1 MTGSRRSGIRQ
12 RRTPAANTE
21 RTVTVDA
28 HAKLNLG
35 LEVGPKRDDGFH
47 DLVTVFQS
55 VSLHDTLTVSRAASG
70 FSLRVRHEH
79 VEASGRTS
87 REAARDVPGGDDNLV
102 IRAARLVAQRFGLP
116 GGAHFTLTKRIPSQA
131 GMGGGSADAAAAMVG
146 LLAVHRRRPSAE
158 LCKACAL
165 ELGSD
170 VPFAL
175 QGGTA
180 LGTGR
185 GEVLRSLRLRSPF
198 RAVIAMP
205 TWRISTR
212 EAFARIDRVRNRL
225 TPWDHHLRFARTVGR
240 QRVEALTLIRRGNRF
255 EAVLGRRRRDLDSLC
270 TRLRAAGLLEPH
282 LTGSGSAVF
291 AIVPR
296 GASVREIVG
305 CFSGNEPL
313 FTVRS
318 VGHGLRLHVHAAAAR
333 PWKGSRAVAPPK
345 TGARGRHRTRAS

>member
-1 MTGSRRSGIRQ
+1 
-12 RRTPAANTE
+12 
-21 RTVTVDA
+21 VHA

-35 LEVGPKRDDGFH
+35 LAVGPKRADGFH

-55 VSLHDTLTVSRAASG
+55 ISLHDTLTVAHATRG
-70 FSLRVRHEH
+70 FTLRVRHEH
-79 VEASGRTS
+79 AEARGRTS
-87 REAARDVPGGDDNLV
+87 RASQRAVPAGGDNLV
-102 IRAARLVAQRFGLP
+102 LRAARLVSQRFGLP
-116 GGAHFTLTKRIPSQA
+116 GGARFTLTKRIPAQS

-146 LLAVHRRRPSAE
+146 LLALHRRRPSPE

-175 QGGTA
+175 LGGTA
-180 LGTGR
+180 IGTGR

-198 RAVIAMP
+198 RAVIAVP
-205 TWRISTR
+205 SWRVSTR
-212 EAFARIDRVRNRL
+212 EAFARLDRVRNTL
-225 TPWDHHLRFARTVGR
+225 TPWKHHLRFARTVGR
-240 QRVEALTLIRRGNRF
+240 QRVEALSLIRFGNRF

-270 TRLRAAGLLEPH
+270 ARLRAAGLLEPH

-296 GASVREIVG
+296 GASVQEIVG

-318 VGHGLRLHVHAAAAR
+318 AGRSLRLHVHAAAAR
-333 PWKGSRAVAPPK
+333 PGKGSRAGAPPK
-345 TGARGRHRTRAS
+345 TGARGRYRTRAS